1 MGLSSQQGFVVDLRI
16 IKALVWR
23 CERLVFSLDIPS
35 NFSPLTKLPA
45 AFCAEWSL
53 RFRSKGLI
61 WKCWSCIQTR
71 GCYETMS
78 FVWHTIA
85 FQPRGNSLNLHR
97 TGITF
102 MSSDIEGNR
111 VTNFSKSL
119 HTFSSYTLPFSPLV
133 FQNCWIGTLF
143 HILLK
148 WCQAIFTAAAL
159 IEAMICWVCANC

>member
-45 AFCAEWSL
+45 AFYAEWSL

-102 MSSDIEGNR
+102 MSSDTEGNR

-119 HTFSSYTLPFSPLV
+119 HTFSSCSPFLSSGLSELLDWDIISYSFKVVPSY
-133 FQNCWIGTLF
+133 F
-143 HILLK
+143 HSCSFDHGRDLLSL
-148 WCQAIFTAAAL
+148 C
-159 IEAMICWVCANC
+159 